1 MSEQNPTPVVVA
13 VGHDPIDAALAV
25 AAGEAARAG
34 CGLHLVHVVHLLA
47 RGPENGASGEVPAE
61 RKGRLLLDAAADRAR
76 GLAPAGVPVTSELH
90 VGAVVPTLVDLTKDA
105 RLIVLGH
112 RELSGLRRVVTRS
125 VSSGVAAHARV
136 PTVAVPAG
144 WSPPSSD
151 ERPPTVAVGLD
162 VPDRGREVLRVA
174 FDAAR
179 ARGATLRIVHT
190 WHLPSPYEDLVVAR
204 SVDEEW
210 AARATDE
217 IRAVL
222 DTLGDETAGVPVE
235 IEARASRAADAL
247 VEAGRHSDLLVVG
260 RHDPA
265 VPIGSHLGPVARAVL
280 GEAVCPLLI
289 ADPRRHD

>member
-1 MSEQNPTPVVVA
+1 MSEQSPAPVVVA
-13 VGHDPIDAALAV
+13 VGHEPIDAALAL
-25 AAGEAARAG
+25 AAAEAARAG
-34 CGLHLVHVVHLLA
+34 CGLHLVHVVHLLV
-47 RGPENGASGEVPAE
+47 RGRDGGEPGGREAE
-61 RKGRLLLDAAADRAR
+61 REGRRLLDAAADRAR
-76 GLAPAGVPVTSELH
+76 ELAPAGVPVTSEMQ
-90 VGAVVPTLVDLTKDA
+90 VGAVVPTLVNLVKDA
-105 RLIVLGH
+105 RLIVVGH

-144 WSPPSSD
+144 WAPPGSD

-162 VPDRGREVLRVA
+162 VPDRGREVLRAA

-179 ARGATLRIVHT
+179 ALGATLRIVHT

-210 AARATDE
+210 AARATSE

-235 IEARASRAADAL
+235 IEARAARPADAL

-260 RHDPA
+260 RHDPV
-265 VPIGSHLGPVARAVL
+265 VPVGSHLGPVARAVL
-280 GEAVCPLLI
+280 GEAACPVLLV
-289 ADPRRHD
+289 DPRRHH